1 MSSTNSRTTNLP
13 KLTDPKAASAMF
25 DAVRTVAEQSFFA
38 VAEPADDRSFGVAA
52 ARVPGWLVATVAFE
66 QGPLAGS
73 VSCTLPETLAKG
85 LFDAFTGRDPAE
97 PAPISA
103 MVHDLVGEFSNMVCG
118 AWLTRVESSRTFT
131 LSHPVV
137 EPALKPHAAGDMR
150 LVAAIDDLPVAVD
163 LRLRPLRR
171 VNGAAQA

>member
-13 KLTDPKAASAMF
+13 KLTDPEAASAMF

-52 ARVPGWLVATVAFE
+52 SQVPRWLVATVRFE

-73 VSCTLPETLAKG
+73 VSCTLPEKLANG
-85 LFDAFTGRDPAE
+85 LFDAFTGRDPGE
-97 PAPISA
+97 PAPTVTL
-103 MVHDLVGEFSNMVCG
+103 VHDLVGEFSNMVCG
-118 AWLTRVESSRTFT
+118 AWLTRVESGRTFT
-131 LSHPVV
+131 LSHPSV
-137 EPALKPHAAGDMR
+137 EPALKPAAAGDLR

-163 LRLRPLRR
+163 LRLQPQRR
-171 VNGAAQA
+171 TNGVPQA

>member
-13 KLTDPKAASAMF
+13 KLIDPESASAMF

-52 ARVPGWLVATVAFE
+52 SQVPRWLVATVRFE

-73 VSCTLPETLAKG
+73 VSCTLPERLANG
-85 LFDAFTGRDPAE
+85 LFDAFTGRDPGE
-97 PAPISA
+97 PAPTVTLI
-103 MVHDLVGEFSNMVCG
+103 HDLVGEFSNMVCG
-118 AWLTRVESSRTFT
+118 AWLTRVESGRTFT
-131 LSHPVV
+131 LSHPSV
-137 EPALKPHAAGDMR
+137 EPALKPAAAGDLR

-163 LRLRPLRR
+163 LRLQPLRR
-171 VNGAAQA
+171 TNGVPQA